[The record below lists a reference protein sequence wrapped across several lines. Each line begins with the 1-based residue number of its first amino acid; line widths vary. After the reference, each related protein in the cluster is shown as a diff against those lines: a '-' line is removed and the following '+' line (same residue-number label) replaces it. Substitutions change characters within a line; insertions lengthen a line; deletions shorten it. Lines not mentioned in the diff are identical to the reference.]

1 MRVCVVVYT
10 ELRELGCVRV
20 SVRWVV
26 GTGLYAF
33 VCALGCVRVCVH
45 WAVYAC
51 VCTGLCMRV
60 CALGCVRVCVHLTV
74 QAPLRSIWEKYYES
88 AHGVVFV
95 VDSSDEGR
103 FIEARNVL
111 GALLSASVYTSVSW
125 LPCACTVL
133 LLLYVLVCQACFTDS
148 LVHCPPCWLL

>member
-1 MRVCVVVYT
+1 M
-10 ELRELGCVRV
+10 RV

-45 WAVYAC
+45 LAVC
-51 VCTGLCMRV
+51 VCDST
-60 CALGCVRVCVHLTV
+60 AV

-111 GALLSASVYTSVSW
+111 GALLSASLYTSVSW
-125 LPCACTVL
+125 LPCGCPYASVSWLPCACMVL
-133 LLLYVLVCQACFTDS
+133 LLHCVLVCQACFAGS

>member
-1 MRVCVVVYT
+1 MC
-10 ELRELGCVRV
+10 V

-51 VCTGLCMRV
+51 DST
-60 CALGCVRVCVHLTV
+60 AV

-111 GALLSASVYTSVSW
+111 GALLSASLYTSVSW

-133 LLLYVLVCQACFTDS
+133 LLHYVLVCQACFADS